1 MVMSKY
7 LLFLDESGDHGLKT
21 IDPNFPIFVLT
32 GLLFSE
38 DSYKDVCKQINE
50 FKNKFFKTT
59 AVNLHRR
66 DMRKYERGFEILF
79 DAEVKKRF
87 YTDLN
92 KILSEAD
99 YKIITSA
106 INKEKHIAT
115 YGKLADDPYEI
126 ALTFVLERTVFE
138 ADGKTDASNIHVTI
152 EGRGKKED
160 AQLARR
166 YNGLLYRGSNQVEAA
181 RFVNIFDEELDVKL
195 KKDNIC
201 GLQLADLCAYPIA
214 RYVLNNNEPNP
225 AYDVI
230 KDKIRKGRHGPI
242 GYGIKIFP

>member
-1 MVMSKY
+1 MSRY

-21 IDPNFPIFVLT
+21 IDPNFPVFVLT

-38 DSYKDVCKQINE
+38 SNYKVICEKIDS
-50 FKNKFFKTT
+50 FKKKFFKTNE
-59 AVNLHRR
+59 VILHRR
-66 DMRKYERGFEILF
+66 DMRKYESGFEILF
-79 DAEVKKRF
+79 NTEIKRKF
-87 YTDLN
+87 YLELN

-99 YKIITSA
+99 YKIVASA
-106 INKEKHIAT
+106 INKEKHIQT

-126 ALTFVLERTVFE
+126 ALTFVLERVLFE
-138 ADGKTDASNIHVTI
+138 ADNNTDATNIHVTI

-166 YNGLLYRGSNQVEAA
+166 YNELLYRGTNQIKAD
-181 RFVNIFDEELDVKL
+181 RLVNIYDEELEVRL
-195 KKDNIC
+195 KKDNDC

-214 RYVLNNNEPNP
+214 RYVMNNNEPNP

-230 KDKIRKGRHGPI
+230 KNKIRKGSRGVF